1 MSFAFPTHYIDAWH
15 GLFFQPTRTSD
26 MVHGVLLELP
36 YVAVFLGLAWW
47 RFLRKDVLS

>member
-15 GLFFQPTRTSD
+15 GLFFQPTRTGD

-36 YVAVFLGLAWW
+36 YVAVFLSLAWW